1 MLKDQ
6 TELLNKV
13 LRGDPFAISF
23 CSIIWGVSQV
33 WDDLVDKDRELTA
46 NDINKTMWDLLVTL
60 PNNPFYRDNFDI
72 LNPLVQSAIVDW
84 LDSNDLVNGNTESK
98 VVAYVLRDSISTIII
113 HCARIIGGFD
123 WMREI
128 SIEVREALYDE
139 PIENYLGDL
148 PNV

>member
-1 MLKDQ
+1 MLKNQ
-6 TELLNKV
+6 PELLNKV

-23 CSIIWGVSQV
+23 CKIIWGVSQV
-33 WDDLVDKDRELTA
+33 WDDLVDKDKELTA

-84 LDSNDLVNGNTESK
+84 LDANELVNGNRESK
-98 VVAYVLRDSISTIII
+98 IAAYVLRDSVTTIVI
-113 HCARIIGGFD
+113 HCARLVGGFD

-128 SIEVREALYDE
+128 SVEVREALYDE
-139 PIENYLGDL
+139 PIENFLGDL
-148 PNV
+148 HV